1 MGACE
6 ARAEPIACGVGTAA
20 AWSLPLD
27 DTAKR
32 RLFGRVG
39 GRTDEPSENGAAG
52 ENACKGGPTELGCA
66 DSRKG
71 AHRQALPAY
80 RAMRCRRHPAGADT
94 WARRG
99 HAMATAVDAGAGQ
112 QSRTGPE
119 AVARR
124 SVRTRDRWM
133 CAAWEDRARSNGRGA
148 CKRQKPRTRG
158 RRKGTRRDVDA
169 RSQERRRVWQAKK
182 TNDASESRP
191 PTDDYKG
198 ATRGSCKGRR

>member
-27 DTAKR
+27 DTAKQR
-32 RLFGRVG
+32 RFGRVG
-39 GRTDEPSENGAAG
+39 GRTERAERKWRRGGGRVQRRSER
-52 ENACKGGPTELGCA
+52 CGCA

-80 RAMRCRRHPAGADT
+80 RGIRCRRHPAGADT

-99 HAMATAVDAGAGQ
+99 HGMATAVDAGAGQ

-124 SVRTRDRWM
+124 SVRTRDRWL
-133 CAAWEDRARSNGRGA
+133 CAAWEDRARSNGRGP
-148 CKRQKPRTRG
+148 CKRQIPSTRG
-158 RRKGTRRDVDA
+158 RRQGTRRDVDA

-182 TNDASESRP
+182 TNNASESRP
-191 PTDDYKG
+191 PGDDYKG